1 MGGPDYTP
9 AASGHDEIQAD
20 QIRELRRSFRAGLG
34 QDDDEAGYDEDT
46 LKGGD

>member
-1 MGGPDYTP
+1 M
-9 AASGHDEIQAD
+9 QAE

-34 QDDDEAGYDEDT
+34 QDDDDEAGYDEDS